1 VITASLRSP
10 GHGTEQPA
18 CRGARGTPCGTVSYT
33 SGVAVGMKRLTAF
46 AVALTFVTGIGIAAA
61 GPDDVVAASVVLR
74 DLGFSLTEVT
84 PEKMPTAS
92 ARRGVLVPTPWGE
105 VLATIVSTPVDRMLR
120 VPLAP
125 NVDARQ
131 EWVLQ
136 PYVTAGT
143 RKDVD
148 ADPVLEQAKPSTF
161 ADSGRTNLKAGA
173 GVSLRLDENIEL
185 FGEFQFM
192 RLNRST
198 EGRIS
203 VGPFGASVDSNGFSL
218 GLSVRY

>member
-1 VITASLRSP
+1 MRSALRTAVR
-10 GHGTEQPA
+10 
-18 CRGARGTPCGTVSYT
+18 YT
-33 SGVAVGMKRLTAF
+33 SAVAVGMKRLTAF
-46 AVALTFVTGIGIAAA
+46 AVALTVLIGAGSAAA
-61 GPDDVVAASVVLR
+61 GPEDVAAANVILR
-74 DLGFSLTEVT
+74 DLGFSLSEVA
-84 PEKMPTAS
+84 PERMPTSS

-105 VLATIVSTPVDRMLR
+105 VLAPIVSTPVDRMLR

-125 NVDARQ
+125 NADARQ
-131 EWVLQ
+131 EWVVQ

-148 ADPVLEQAKPSTF
+148 ADPVLEQAKPSSF

-173 GVSLRLDENIEL
+173 GLSLRLDENIEL
-185 FGEFQFM
+185 FGEYQFM

-198 EGRIS
+198 DGRVN
-203 VGPFGASVDSNGFSL
+203 VGPFGASLDSGGFSL